1 MSSTTHS
8 ATHTPLQFYLSAL
21 DGEANATDITFD
33 GADISLPSV
42 DAEAVLFMKA
52 SVARS
57 IFKIQT
63 DASDVNTITSSDDV
77 KYYVDFTSNIDPS
90 GSINPVHFMMD
101 ISQNDEVPTGYA
113 NFASKNPVR
122 KFQYNG
128 FNQTTNE
135 LDSNRMLVK
144 HDFARHIIRDNY
156 GGLIAN
162 QLDIFDHE
170 DAWKTAMSLEGLRLY
185 KALYD
190 ALTTAEGLV
199 QTDASSGNTNFSR
212 VLLRHIIANDPGRL
226 DASGGAT
233 DNSLNNYK
241 EGQLQQTEGV
251 QPVPL
256 VAGDVIAFLLTL
268 KEDASQ
274 NTIHQDATNA
284 GLGRTYLC
292 KLCLID
298 DTDSAINFNNTQ
310 PNDTLDFARVDFT
323 GSAVTNDVTFQALLH
338 STLKTKT
345 ATTNSY
351 YTRQQTG
358 TPDDFFTFHGLTGGT
373 ALPVII

>member
-1 MSSTTHS
+1 MSSTTHT

-33 GADISLPSV
+33 GSDISLPSV

-52 SVARS
+52 SVVRS

-77 KYYVDFTSNIDPS
+77 KFFGDFTSNIDPS

-101 ISQNDEVPTGYA
+101 ISQNNEVPTGYV

-135 LDSNRMLVK
+135 LDDNRMLVK
-144 HDFARHIIRDNY
+144 HDFARHIVRDNY
-156 GGLIAN
+156 GGLISN

-226 DASGGAT
+226 DASGGDST
-233 DNSLNNYK
+233 GTSLNDYV

-268 KEDASQ
+268 KEDANQ
-274 NTIHQDATNA
+274 NTIHQDATGA
-284 GLGRTYLC
+284 ASRTYLC

-298 DTDSAINFNNTQ
+298 DSDSTINFNNTQ
-310 PNDTLDFARVDFT
+310 PNDTLDFARVDFS
-323 GSAVTNDVTFQALLH
+323 GAVTNDATFKALLH

-345 ATTNSY
+345 ATTTSY

-358 TPDDFFTFHGLTGGT
+358 TPDDFFTFHGLSGS
-373 ALPVII
+373 ALPVIK